1 MHRENWT
8 TGSSSG
14 ARSAVVTALAS
25 LELDDA
31 DPAVLA
37 DETAFLEIAC
47 TLAEEVDPAQT
58 FSFDISAPLT
68 MTEKLA
74 DVLSS
79 LDYDGS
85 LSDRA
90 SVLDFLSAEA
100 QASRLLAHSMS
111 KSAGTG
117 KTNSVDA
124 DPELTSDTSI
134 ATSLSR
140 LSTVY
145 HLDING
151 AAEINNCAKLLVLL
165 KEIHE
170 QIKISLSSAQTS
182 GSLLI
187 PPDYATSLS
196 EEQMDECA
204 RICEALSREHLLR
217 KGMLMRRLSVTV
229 QSFGYSLKATDDKF
243 EGVTRRV
250 EQAVESGVQAI
261 GVYDALFAR
270 DWLLNLERVSA
281 HCEAAMVS
289 SRVKRILM
297 GSVPD
302 RGGRVGAAANAP
314 DRMPGLRPR
323 GAADSGEKHGDHR
336 GSGRGHGKGHAR
348 KRRA

>member
-1 MHRENWT
+1 MYRENRT

-14 ARSAVVTALAS
+14 AESAMVTALAS
-25 LELDDA
+25 LEIDDA
-31 DPAVLA
+31 GPAMLA

-58 FSFDISAPLT
+58 FSFDVLAPLS

-74 DVLSS
+74 DVLNS

-85 LSDRA
+85 LSDRT

-100 QASRLLAHSMS
+100 QASRLNAHSIS
-111 KSAGTG
+111 KSAGTVQ
-117 KTNSVDA
+117 TESVDA
-124 DPELTSDTSI
+124 DPELHSDISV

-140 LSTVY
+140 LSAVY
-145 HLDING
+145 HVDVNG

-165 KEIHE
+165 KDIRDR
-170 QIKISLSSAQTS
+170 IKTSLSSVQTS

-187 PPDYATSLS
+187 PPDVANSLS
-196 EEQMDECA
+196 DEQMDECA
-204 RICEALSREHLLR
+204 KICEALSREHLLR
-217 KGMLMRRLSVTV
+217 KGMLMRRLGVTV
-229 QSFGYSLKATDDKF
+229 QSFGYSSKAADDKF

-250 EQAVESGVQAI
+250 ERAVESGAQAI

-270 DWLLNLERVSA
+270 DWLLDLERVSA
-281 HCEAAMVS
+281 HCDAAIVS

-297 GSVPD
+297 GTVPD

-323 GAADSGEKHGDHR
+323 VAADSGDDR
-336 GSGRGHGKGHAR
+336 RRSGRGHGKGHAR
-348 KRRA
+348 KRRS